1 MTRTATKENEKRE
14 KMPKWHI
21 YLYKKSNFAEKLCQ
35 KPFWQAICYTSNVQN
50 KKQL

>member
-1 MTRTATKENEKRE
+1 MTRTATKENKKEKRCQNGIF
-14 KMPKWHI
+14 I
-21 YLYKKSNFAEKLCQ
+21 YIKKSNFAEKLCQ